1 MKSMALFS
9 SFSRPSVQQTG
20 MTANQL
26 GKNQD
31 SMQSFQLLL
40 SKVSSQQPTS
50 NMTKLEQLVKE
61 LKKLLHQMGGSSSSG
76 GQPSTSSIQGE
87 QFIAALEKISGNQLS
102 GKWTEEIKKLLSAK
116 VDDLRQL
123 SNQDQTLLIEQLSAL
138 LEQVNSEDY
147 PPVTMINVQVTPQVD
162 TVKQTSQSD
171 GVSLHAAP
179 SKQLADL
186 WNRFEQIMIKL
197 NDQIPVS
204 QPVKS
209 EQLDPALMVKLKQ
222 VLQQLADLQASS
234 SQKDAFQRML
244 TRLSD
249 QSPGQQQLL
258 SNLLNNFTRKQSLP
272 APYQQQAAVTSKDVA
287 RWAAPLLQKQPQVES
302 AQGQGF
308 TQVMSKVEQYV
319 IYVNPNQSGHSMQK
333 QLMEQFEQL
342 IKSNRLF
349 INNAGHMEMNIRLK
363 PQQLGDMTVRLVQLN
378 GEMTVKILVSTQS
391 AKEMLEGNIQQLRH
405 MFSPQQVVIEK
416 HDPSAPSPFLGEDD
430 QPSSEFDERD
440 HGSDHSQDQQQNE
453 HSEEEVSF
461 HELLMN
467 EKV

>member
-1 MKSMALFS
+1 MALFS
-9 SFSRPSVQQTG
+9 SLSKPSVQQTG
-20 MTANQL
+20 MTANHP
-26 GKNQD
+26 GKNQN
-31 SMQSFQLLL
+31 SMQNFQLLL
-40 SKVSSQQPTS
+40 SKVASQQSTS
-50 NMTKLEQLVKE
+50 NMTKLEQLVTE
-61 LKKLLHQMGGSSSSG
+61 LKKLLHQMGGSSSSA
-76 GQPSTSSIQGE
+76 GQPSTSSIHGE
-87 QFIAALEKISGNQLS
+87 QVIAALEKLIGNQLTE
-102 GKWTEEIKKLLSAK
+102 KWPEEIKKLLNAK

-123 SNQDQTLLIEQLSAL
+123 SSQDQTILIEQLSAL
-138 LEQVNSEDY
+138 LEQVNSEDL

-162 TVKQTSQSD
+162 TVKQPAQSD

-186 WNRFEQIMIKL
+186 WNRFEQIMGKL
-197 NDQIPVS
+197 NDQIPFS
-204 QPVKS
+204 QSVKP

-222 VLQQLADLQASS
+222 VLQQLADLQAGS
-234 SQKDAFQRML
+234 SQKDAFQRTL

-249 QSPGQQQLL
+249 QSPGLQQLL
-258 SNLLNNFTRKQSLP
+258 TNLLNNFTRKQSLP

-287 RWAAPLLQKQPQVES
+287 RWAAPLLHKQYQVES

-308 TQVMSKVEQYV
+308 TQVMTKVEQYV
-319 IYVNPNQSGHSMQK
+319 IHMNPNQSSHGMQK

-342 IKSNRLF
+342 IKSNRVFL
-349 INNAGHMEMNIRLK
+349 NNAGHMEINIRLK
-363 PQQLGDMTVRLVQLN
+363 PQQLGDMTVRLAQLN
-378 GEMTVKILVSTQS
+378 GEMTVKILVSTQA

-416 HDPSAPSPFLGEDD
+416 HDPSAPSPFLSEDD
-430 QPSSEFDERD
+430 QQAGEFNERD
-440 HGSDHSQDQQQNE
+440 HGSDQSQDQQQNE